1 MQSSIKR
8 FFGSVGMALAVMC
21 SAFAGTAFGSE
32 YIVTSVRHVVDAAP
46 TMAKLQA
53 ELTYNVL
60 ASEGLV
66 AKVDNGLSRDSH
78 GLRQLSALDSGVG
91 CSSTAIALG

>member
-8 FFGSVGMALAVMC
+8 FFGSVGLALAVMC

-32 YIVTSVRHVVDAAP
+32 YIVTSVRQVVEKAP
-46 TMAKLQA
+46 TLAKLQA

-91 CSSTAIALG
+91 CGSPAVEVG

>member
-8 FFGSVGMALAVMC
+8 FFGSVGLALAVMC

-32 YIVTSVRHVVDAAP
+32 YIVTSVRHVVDTAP
-46 TMAKLQA
+46 TMAKLQV

-60 ASEGLV
+60 ASEGLA

-91 CSSTAIALG
+91 CGSPAVEVG